1 MTRESPSQK
10 PTALA
15 MSELQTLKSSIQ
27 EISVLADRLESRVA
41 FLENKLAIHS
51 KSGLPSHYRM
61 ESDLQEFFDKKNSG
75 SDQSPFSLVIV
86 QLEDSYAAIRKTFP
100 NSVNDWILFQI
111 GSRITDLLPPGDR
124 VFHTMDTEFIL
135 IVQGLRGTALKTFL
149 KMLFDVIEETH
160 VFSGFNLKVTA
171 RGGASFY
178 PEHGTMKTDLL
189 HHADLALGV
198 ASQTKRRFQLFHP
211 DLLQQIVDRAD
222 LQNGILK
229 GLESPLGPGLGGQ
242 FQMHFQPK
250 LFLEHLASGIYRVTG
265 VEAEALIRWSH
276 PQRGLIPP
284 SSFIPLAEETGLI
297 LPLGK
302 WTLYQVAET
311 LECWSRGPLAGV
323 GISLN
328 LSARQFRSE
337 SILEIL
343 TLLQQAGRV
352 NPGHWTLELTETSV
366 FENPERAVEIMQQL
380 KSLGIKLSVDDF
392 GTGYSSLS
400 LLHRFPLD
408 EIKIDRLFV
417 EDIPNNPHDQ
427 SIVRSLVALAK
438 EMSLVLMAEG
448 VETVEILENLY
459 DTGCR
464 GFQGWLLAKAM
475 SAQDF
480 EAFHQKLS
488 EADFL
493 FDPRQPLWLPT

>member
-1 MTRESPSQK
+1 
-10 PTALA
+10 

-27 EISVLADRLESRVA
+27 EISALADRLESRVA

-61 ESDLQEFFDKKNSG
+61 ESDLQEFFDERNSG
-75 SDQSPFSLVIV
+75 SDRSPFTLVIV
-86 QLEDSYAAIRKTFP
+86 QLEDSYTSIRKTFP

-135 IVQGLRGTALKTFL
+135 IIQNLRGTALKTFL

-178 PEHGTMKTDLL
+178 PEHGTAKTDLL

-198 ASQTKRRFQLFHP
+198 SGQTKKRFQLFHP
-211 DLLQQIVDRAD
+211 ELLQEIVDRAD
-222 LQNGILK
+222 LQHGILK
-229 GLESPLGPGLGGQ
+229 GLESPVSEGLGQQ

-250 LFLEHLASGIYRVTG
+250 LFLEHVASGIYRVTA
-265 VEAEALIRWSH
+265 VQAEALIRWTH
-276 PQRGLIPP
+276 PQRGVIPP

-302 WTLYQVAET
+302 WTLYQVADT
-311 LECWSRGPLAGV
+311 LDRWSTGPLQGV

-343 TLLQQAGRV
+343 TLLHQSGRI
-352 NPGHWTLELTETSV
+352 NPGRWTLELTETSV
-366 FENPERAVEIMQQL
+366 FENPERAVEIMEQL
-380 KSLGIKLSVDDF
+380 KALGIKLSVDDF

-438 EMSLVLMAEG
+438 EMNLTLMAEG
-448 VETVEILENLY
+448 VESVEILENLY

-464 GFQGWLLAKAM
+464 GFQGWLLAKALT
-475 SAQDF
+475 AQDF
-480 EAFHQKLS
+480 EVFHRRLT
-488 EADFL
+488 EANHL
-493 FDPRQPLWLPT
+493 FDPRQPFWI